1 MDPGDV
7 LGLIVIAAGSAA
19 FLLRKSLTTFARAFD
34 RIEISRS
41 AAKLRAQ
48 LLARLRA
55 KGNVQTIKDG
65 VQFVEQGFDVT
76 IRFDSSPSWHC
87 SVAVPPPG
95 APGFVVQCHGRD
107 SELIRAIDRSV
118 STLLKG
124 WISRRRYLLADV
136 TLRGDATR
144 VALRRAAVRQL
155 GPIERLEEDIGLAI
169 ELASID
175 FLGLAT
181 LERLPDATLWRGSEP
196 YVVIAGPGD
205 IRVGLRRAGD
215 QFVTYATCAAPPV
228 DEADLHVDELG
239 AILEPGAR
247 ATIVW
252 PAIETDARRLNDAI
266 TLLRS
271 FTQGP
276 SVGAFR

>member
-1 MDPGDV
+1 MEAV
-7 LGLIVIAAGSAA
+7 LGILLIAAMSGSGVVYA
-19 FLLRKSLTTFARAFD
+19 LRKPLGRVLDRAD
-34 RIEISRS
+34 INRTNT
-41 AAKLRAQ
+41 KLLAQ

-65 VQFVEQGFDVT
+65 VQYVEQGFDITV
-76 IRFDSSPSWHC
+76 RFDSSPSWHC

-95 APGFVVQCHGRD
+95 VPGFVVYCHGRD
-107 SELIRAIDRSV
+107 DESITAIDRSV
-118 STLLKG
+118 STLLKR
-124 WISRRRYLLADV
+124 WISQRRYLLADV
-136 TLRGDATR
+136 TLRGESTR
-144 VALRRAAVRQL
+144 VVLRRTAVRQL
-155 GPIERLEEDIGLAI
+155 GPVERLEEDIGLAM
-169 ELASID
+169 ELATID

-215 QFVTYATCAAPPV
+215 QFLTYATCAAPAL
-228 DEADLHVDELG
+228 DEADLHVDDLG
-239 AILEPGAR
+239 ATLEPGER

-266 TLLRS
+266 VLLRS

-276 SVGAFR
+276 SAGAFR